1 MIRRSLTVRSQVTPQ
16 GHQRWSC
23 SLGGWSD
30 MRRQRVLARICRARI
45 SHRIGAHEAFVA
57 AGARCQIVSGL
68 EVLLPPEPR
77 GLFRAKIYNQ
87 KAYRGQLNCTYVSFC
102 FKFEMFC

>member
-1 MIRRSLTVRSQVTPQ
+1 MVVFARRLVRYAAATRS
-16 GHQRWSC
+16 G
-23 SLGGWSD
+23 
-30 MRRQRVLARICRARI
+30 RARI